1 MSLHP
6 NLDFTLTKQ
15 FSTQS
20 EKDGYMTLHDVVGVD
35 KNEKLNRKNV
45 VGCREHSK
53 EKRRTRIDFLCNDM
67 QTAEPSTS
75 WAEGGGAFPQ
85 ILAGIQAKYPRT
97 KGIGTPF
104 PAPSRIFRPSC
115 SPDMKS

>member
-85 ILAGIQAKYPRT
+85 ILAKYPPT
-97 KGIGTPF
+97 KGLRT
-104 PAPSRIFRPSC
+104 PSRPPPGFSNLPAVLI
-115 SPDMKS
+115 